1 MDYRITQCPRC
12 GTSFRV
18 TDAHLAIAA
27 GAVRCGSCLHIFNA
41 REHWVE
47 EQTAEDEEQEQ
58 VLRDDEAL
66 EQQALAAASA
76 AATVDTGDGDER
88 FGDEN
93 DDDLLF
99 SDDPSE
105 KEPSFFTSDD
115 DRLLFL
121 DGSDDRPTQLAADD
135 NSLSPDFLDTTSWSP
150 DPKVQFD
157 ADLRD
162 NDDGSPDDAWAEQL
176 LVEDDGDEDDDAEP
190 TPADPLLDEFDDIIA
205 NTPIT
210 DDSDA
215 ADEPAYGS
223 GANYRS
229 DYHRNDHHHNNDEW
243 RPGDD
248 EFAVRPAAA
257 DQELQLSAEFLS
269 LGEIDRSNTSENTG
283 IADGSNLS
291 PEWQRVLGGDDAT
304 SGDDTLR
311 ADDRIGDDGYGGRG
325 SKLLGSFEPEPLQL
339 HRFVREP
346 RWPKLLWGLGL
357 VAGVLLLI
365 GQYVYFNFPTLS
377 RGDSRPL
384 MAQLCTLVGCTLPS
398 QSDLAAIR
406 TSSLIVRSHPTR
418 RGALAIDA
426 ILTNTAKFKQP
437 YPNLLLQFTDI
448 NGEPVA
454 GGIFRAADYLGGE
467 LAGDASM
474 PVQQPVHVGLVI
486 ADPGNRAVNYQLLV
500 SPP

>member
-47 EQTAEDEEQEQ
+47 EQSAEDEAQEQ
-58 VLRDDEAL
+58 LLRDDEAR
-66 EQQALAAASA
+66 EQPRTATADTASG
-76 AATVDTGDGDER
+76 TSDDER

-105 KEPSFFTSDD
+105 QEPAFFTSDD

-121 DGSDDRPTQLAADD
+121 DGSDDRPTGLAAAD
-135 NSLSPDFLDTTSWSP
+135 NSLSPDFLDTTSWTP
-150 DPKVQFD
+150 DPKIQFD
-157 ADLRD
+157 ADPRD
-162 NDDGSPDDAWAEQL
+162 NDDGSADDAWAEQL
-176 LVEDDGDEDDDAEP
+176 LVEDDGEEDDDAEP
-190 TPADPLLDEFDDIIA
+190 TPADPLLDEFDDILA

-215 ADEPAYGS
+215 LENSQRHG
-223 GANYRS
+223 GT
-229 DYHRNDHHHNNDEW
+229 RNDDW
-243 RPGDD
+243 LGDD

-269 LGEIDRSNTSENTG
+269 LGEIGRSNANESTG

-291 PEWQRVLGGDDAT
+291 PEWQRVLGGDEAT
-304 SGDDTLR
+304 SDGETLR
-311 ADDRIGDDGYGGRG
+311 ADERIGDDGTGYDRGGRG
-325 SKLLGSFEPEPLQL
+325 RQLLGSFEPEPLQL

-365 GQYVYFNFPTLS
+365 GQYVYFNFPTLA

-384 MAQLCTLVGCTLPS
+384 MAQLCTIVGCTLPS

-418 RGALAIDA
+418 RDALAVDA
-426 ILTNTAKFKQP
+426 ILTNTASFKQP

-454 GGIFRAADYLGGE
+454 GGIFKAADYLGGE

-474 PVQQPVHVGLVI
+474 PVQQPVHIGLVI